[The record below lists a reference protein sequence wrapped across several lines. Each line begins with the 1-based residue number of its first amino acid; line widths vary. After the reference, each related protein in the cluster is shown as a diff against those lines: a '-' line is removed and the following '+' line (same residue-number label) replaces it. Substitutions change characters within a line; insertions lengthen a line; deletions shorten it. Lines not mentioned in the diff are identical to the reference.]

1 MRVFERRRILA
12 AAACAAL
19 LLAAVPPGKAFIG
32 SLLQIAQMGTLVS
45 NTASLIREAEK
56 RFDQLTSTIGEVRR
70 MKERIEG
77 EVAEVGGIANQLGS
91 SWRELYS
98 GSAALLEDA
107 MSLPS
112 DLRAAHGDLFD
123 SLTGKTGSSA
133 PATEWRAYAGVPVSA
148 ADLAETLGAG
158 PGSALARTVETSLKA
173 LQRTETLGTA
183 VRQAVRSSSET
194 ARSATAANS
203 KHRETAHLEKAS
215 QAALLQKLVAAQLT
229 ANELLASMAQVQGI
243 SAAAGTLTA
252 EEQSRSRNAAAAALA
267 ASKSALVA
275 ERARIE
281 AMQTAGAAETGVS
294 GLFSLAWMTAGS

>member
-1 MRVFERRRILA
+1 MRVLKRRGTLA

-19 LLAAVPPGKAFIG
+19 LLWSVPQGKAFIG

-45 NTASLIREAEK
+45 NTASLVREAER
-56 RFDQLTSTIGEVRR
+56 RFTQLTSTIGEVRR
-70 MKERIEG
+70 MKDRIEG
-77 EVAEVGGIANQLGS
+77 EVAEVGGIVDQLGS
-91 SWRELYS
+91 SWRDLYS

-123 SLTGKTGSSA
+123 SLTGTAGSPA
-133 PATEWRAYAGVPVSA
+133 PATEWRAYAGVPFSA
-148 ADLAETLGAG
+148 TDLADTLGAQ
-158 PGSALARTVETSLKA
+158 PGTALARTVETSLRT

-194 ARSATAANS
+194 ARSATAANRE
-203 KHRETAHLEKAS
+203 HRDTGHLEKAS

-243 SAAAGTLTA
+243 SAAAGTLAA

-267 ASKSALVA
+267 ASKSALEA

-281 AMQTAGAAETGVS
+281 ARQTAGAAETAVS
-294 GLFSLAWMTAGS
+294 GLFSLAWLTPGS

>member
-1 MRVFERRRILA
+1 MRVFQRRRTLA

-19 LLAAVPPGKAFIG
+19 LLAAVPQGKAFIG

-45 NTASLIREAEK
+45 NTASLLREAEK
-56 RFDQLTSTIGEVRR
+56 RFDQLTSTIGEVSR

-77 EVAEVGGIANQLGS
+77 DVAEVGGIVNQLGS
-91 SWRELYS
+91 GWRELYS

-123 SLTGKTGSSA
+123 SLTGKAGSSA
-133 PATEWRAYAGVPVSA
+133 PATQWRAYAGVPVSA
-148 ADLAETLGAG
+148 ADLADTLGAQ
-158 PGSALARTVETSLKA
+158 PGTALARTVETSLKA

-203 KHRETAHLEKAS
+203 KHRETVHLEKAS

-243 SAAAGTLTA
+243 SAASGTLAA